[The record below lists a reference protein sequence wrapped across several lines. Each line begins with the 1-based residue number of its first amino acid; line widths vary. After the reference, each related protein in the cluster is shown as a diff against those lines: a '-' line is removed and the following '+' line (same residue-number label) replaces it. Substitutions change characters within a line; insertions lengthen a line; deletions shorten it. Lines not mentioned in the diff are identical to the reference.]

1 MNKKLLTAFAVS
13 SCISLYAQSNS
24 VGVSTPTPTETLDI
38 NGTERIRE
46 LPVDGTSNVIYT
58 KPDGTRSINKDQSFK
73 ALKTLV
79 ADANGVLGSVNW
91 MPAQP
96 SQVISGADGLD
107 AVTTTRTISAVNG
120 VLATT
125 PVLATKTF
133 TLLKKSMVTFSYNI
147 SVSDIVKANG
157 DDLFDGISKKVG
169 AKLILNSKDII
180 DSGIPFTNSGQKYA
194 FGLFYLN
201 GNRSII
207 LNEGTYTVNLVGYLF
222 SHTEDSNGI
231 RATFGATSTDQFD
244 IIAIPVQ

>member
-13 SCISLYAQSNS
+13 LCISLYAQSNS
-24 VGVSTPTPTETLDI
+24 VGVSTSTPTETLDI

-91 MPAQP
+91 MPSQP
-96 SQVISGADGLD
+96 FQVISGADGLD
-107 AVTTTRTISAVNG
+107 AVPITSTISAVNG
-120 VLATT
+120 ELTTT

-133 TLLKKSMVTFSYNI
+133 TLSKKSMVTFSYNI
-147 SVSDIVKANG
+147 SASDIGKASG
-157 DDLFDGISKKVG
+157 GTLLDGTSKKVG

-180 DSGIPFTNSGQKYA
+180 DSGIPFTNSGNNYA

-207 LNEGTYTVNLVGYLF
+207 LKEGTYTVNLVGNVF
-222 SHTEDSNGI
+222 CHTADSNGI